1 LKKQILLVSV
11 LVLAILAFS
20 RSVKLDESIK
30 DDAPALLS
38 QGEVNKPQESII
50 NDEPIR
56 PDFPKEDLKKD
67 EPTNLAPPKAVE
79 NVKVTA
85 YASCDSIPKGIKNYE
100 KIKRR
105 NGTGTGI
112 TKSGER
118 VDGEISLA
126 NGKKVKKNIAA
137 ADLHY
142 YPIGTVFYV
151 PETGKAFTVKDTG
164 KDIKGK
170 HHIDIYID
178 KYEDAIRWGNP
189 KLKVW
194 VMVAQK

>member
-1 LKKQILLVSV
+1 MKKSILSFVTVV
-11 LVLAILAFS
+11 LILSFYQ
-20 RSVKLDESIK
+20 SVKLDESIK
-30 DDAPALLS
+30 HDVPALLS
-38 QGEVNKPQESII
+38 QGEVKNPQENVI
-50 NDEPIR
+50 NNEPIR
-56 PDFPKEDLKKD
+56 PDYPKEDSKKP
-67 EPTNLAPPKAVE
+67 ESTNLAPPKAVE

-85 YASCDSIPKGIKNYE
+85 YASCDSIPKGIKNYK
-100 KIKRR
+100 KIRRR

-118 VDGEISLA
+118 VDEEIVLA
-126 NGKKVKKNIAA
+126 SGKKVKKNIAA

-151 PETGKAFTVKDTG
+151 PETGKTFTVKDTG

-178 KYEDAIRWGNP
+178 KYEDAIKWGNP

-194 VMVAQK
+194 VKIAQK